1 MVKYTMKRKRYQLE
15 PLDDGPREKCRH
27 WGIRVSCGHDPA
39 TGKRLR
45 PYETFEGTEYE
56 ADLRAMAI
64 KVEHGIVETTSM
76 TVAEYFV
83 GMYLPWAKSRVRTK
97 SYEGG
102 PRDKSLITRETYRGY
117 EQTARLHII
126 PLFGHIGLSDL
137 KPYYVEQKLAEIPS
151 LGSRRNAYKLL
162 RQGYRRAVKW
172 QLLQFVVTDAV
183 EEPTAD
189 PVDKP
194 TVKSAE
200 MWDYIDAFDEPG
212 DEDVRMAV
220 AIGFGIGLRRSEIAA
235 IDKEEIDWTVDTE
248 DFLGAVRIWRSYHF
262 RKGEGWF
269 EPPKSFTSARTAY
282 FPRWL
287 GELLQ
292 PHAEGSGPLLEHKGE
307 RTKPDRITDRW
318 KDVVAKKGLPVV
330 MPFKNT
336 RHSCGTILVREDGLP
351 ITDVQQLLGH
361 STPVITSTFYVQ
373 RGTESTERVAAA
385 MNKRAKPVVPDCP
398 KPPEN
403 AGSQPDDNYGDKTKK
418 SVSPGS
424 FKIIRPDFKRASNG

>member
-1 MVKYTMKRKRYQLE
+1 MKRSRYQLT
-15 PLDDGPREKCRH
+15 PLDPGPREKCRH
-27 WGIRVSCGHDPA
+27 WGIRVSCGNDPA
-39 TGKRLR
+39 TGARLR

-97 SYEGG
+97 SYDGG

-117 EQTARLHII
+117 EQTAKRHII
-126 PLFGHIGLSDL
+126 PLFGHIGLAEL
-137 KPYYVEQKLAEIPS
+137 KPYYVEQKLSEIPT
-151 LGSRRNAYKLL
+151 LGARRNAYKLL

-183 EEPTAD
+183 DEPTAD

-194 TVKSAE
+194 TVKSAD
-200 MWDYIDAFDEPG
+200 MWDYIDAFEGPG
-212 DEDVRMAV
+212 DEDVRLAV
-220 AIGFGIGLRRSEIAA
+220 AIGFGAGLRRSEIAA
-235 IDKEEIDWTVDTE
+235 IDREGIDWTVDTE
-248 DFLGAVRIWRSYHF
+248 DFLGAVKIWRSYHW
-262 RKGEGWF
+262 RNGVGWF
-269 EPPKSFTSARTAY
+269 EPPKSFTSARTVY

-287 GELLQ
+287 GELVR
-292 PHAEGSGPLLEHKGE
+292 PHASGTGPLLQHKGE
-307 RTKPDRITDRW
+307 RTKPDRISDRW
-318 KDVVAKKGLPVV
+318 TLVVESKGLPVV

-361 STPVITSTFYVQ
+361 STPLITSVFYVQ
-373 RGTESTERVAAA
+373 RGTESTERAAAA
-385 MNKRAKPVVPDCP
+385 MSKKVKPIVQNCP

-403 AGSQPDDNYGDKTKK
+403 DGTEQKEEKREKSKK
-418 SVSPGS
+418 GVSSGV
-424 FKIIRPDFKRASNG
+424 FKIIRPEFGRASNG

>member
-1 MVKYTMKRKRYQLE
+1 M
-15 PLDDGPREKCRH
+15 
-27 WGIRVSCGHDPA
+27 SCGHDPA

-269 EPPKSFTSARTAY
+269 EPPKSFTSARTL
-282 FPRWL
+282 FPAMARR
-287 GELLQ
+287 
-292 PHAEGSGPLLEHKGE
+292 A
-307 RTKPDRITDRW
+307 
-318 KDVVAKKGLPVV
+318 
-330 MPFKNT
+330 
-336 RHSCGTILVREDGLP
+336 
-351 ITDVQQLLGH
+351 
-361 STPVITSTFYVQ
+361 
-373 RGTESTERVAAA
+373 VAASRRRVGA
-385 MNKRAKPVVPDCP
+385 SARAQGRAH
-398 KPPEN
+398 E
-403 AGSQPDDNYGDKTKK
+403 AGSHHRPVEGRGSEEGAPGGHAFQEHAAFLRHDPRARGRSADHRRAAAPRPQHAGDH
-418 SVSPGS
+418 VDVL
-424 FKIIRPDFKRASNG
+424 RPARHRVDGARRRRDEQEGETRCPRLSETPRKRRIAAG